1 MRHGHLVALIVALL
15 VIASC
20 SSVGPGSVRRD
31 RVDYVGAVADS
42 WKYQTLLNI
51 VRLRYGDAPIFLD
64 VSSVISS
71 YTVQGTLMINGEIIT
86 DTTGSFVNPGAAAS
100 YTDKPTIS
108 YTPLTGDKFDKSLL
122 RPLTPGTIFALI
134 QAGWPADFVLRVTV
148 RSINGIYNRA
158 SEGVQVRPADPE
170 FYPLIEANSA
180 DSADRCA
187 RVTDRE
193 TRTRRDHFGVIP
205 QSPPDTGNAARC
217 PIRVRYAEA
226 EA

>member
-1 MRHGHLVALIVALL
+1 MRHRHLVALIVALL

-20 SSVGPGSVRRD
+20 SSIGPGSVRRD

-42 WKYQTLLNI
+42 WKYQALLNI

-134 QAGWPADFVLRVTV
+134 RRVGRPISCFGSRCV
-148 RSINGIYNRA
+148 RSTASTTERA
-158 SEGVQVRPADPE
+158 RAYRFGLR
-170 FYPLIEANSA
+170 IRNS
-180 DSADRCA
+180 
-187 RVTDRE
+187 TL
-193 TRTRRDHFGVIP
+193 
-205 QSPPDTGNAARC
+205 
-217 PIRVRYAEA
+217 
-226 EA
+226 